1 MTYVNY
7 NMTNLQNVAKYTT
20 GAAIN
25 HTDVSFADGV
35 IGYGVLM
42 GGAKA
47 IQGGRWLIKNRKDY
61 KGAINRAKANF
72 QKNAAFER
80 SLKGKNFYETVKNTA
95 RHQKAVQQASAAA
108 AANGG
113 KLAKAGK
120 FMGGN
125 GGFAAISLA
134 CEAPNIY
141 KTYKELGADRGHK
154 QLLKSAAIVG
164 AETAGYAIGA
174 KAGAAA
180 GAAIGT
186 AICPGIGTAVGAVAG
201 VLVGLAGS
209 WLAGKGMRAIVG
221 KDELQKA
228 KEDQAR
234 RIALQ
239 VSTHPEYLDKVMAK
253 AGDKLLSED
262 AEANPDTQIALQ
274 AFRNIAAGLEEDEE
288 EASQE
293 YAEVPEGERAALP
306 RSEKPEEQRKQND
319 LDKHID
325 NFIANINGSTTSG
338 IGYPFIAGIA

>member
-201 VLVGLAGS
+201 VLTGLACS
-209 WLAGKGMRAIVG
+209 WLAGKGVRAIVG

-262 AEANPDTQIALQ
+262 AESNSDTPIALKS
-274 AFRNIAAGLEEDEE
+274 FRELAYAAEGETTDE
-288 EASQE
+288 AGGTS
-293 YAEVPEGERAALP
+293 EVPSDERPALP
-306 RSEKPEEQRKQND
+306 ASEKTKDRKSD

-325 NFIANINGSTTSG
+325 QFVSNINGYSG
-338 IGYPFIAGIA
+338 YGSYFGFLQTV

>member
-7 NMTNLQNVAKYTT
+7 NLTNLQNVAKYAT

-25 HTDVSFADGV
+25 HTDVSLGDAV
-35 IGYGVLM
+35 IGYGALM
-42 GGAKA
+42 GGVKA
-47 IQGGRWLIKNRKDY
+47 IQGGRWLWKNRKDY

-72 QKNAAFER
+72 QKNAALER
-80 SLKGKNFYETVKNTA
+80 SLKGKNIFETTKNFAHYQKVK
-95 RHQKAVQQASAAA
+95 QQAASAA
-108 AANGG
+108 G
-113 KLAKAGK
+113 KTGK
-120 FMGGN
+120 FAKVGKIVKGN
-125 GGFAAISLA
+125 GGFALISLA
-134 CEAPNIY
+134 FEAPNIY

-164 AETAGYAIGA
+164 AETAGYAVGA
-174 KAGAAA
+174 KVGASA

>member
-186 AICPGIGTAVGAVAG
+186 AICPGIGTAAGAIIGFVGGCV
-201 VLVGLAGS
+201 GS
-209 WLAGKGMRAIVG
+209 WLMGKVTNKLIPTEEATRLDAEKMKKTPEGQVQLIQM
-221 KDELQKA
+221 
-228 KEDQAR
+228 
-234 RIALQ
+234 AL
-239 VSTHPEYLDKVMAK
+239 AK
-253 AGDKLLSED
+253 AQAGEDVPQNVLNAAQNAAQRLS
-262 AEANPDTQIALQ
+262 A
-274 AFRNIAAGLEEDEE
+274 
-288 EASQE
+288 
-293 YAEVPEGERAALP
+293 
-306 RSEKPEEQRKQND
+306 
-319 LDKHID
+319 
-325 NFIANINGSTTSG
+325 
-338 IGYPFIAGIA
+338 